1 FRDSSETMY
10 RAALSHPECRFTFY
24 DGDTLVFDVQ
34 QSDLLGRIEALY
46 GKEVSQGLL
55 PLHHETLEVV
65 ITGFVGLPHLAKQ
78 SRAGQ
83 HFFMNSRPIISRSL
97 SHAVFQPFEHLI
109 EKNMHPFFVVNLT
122 LDPTKVDVNVHPQKH
137 EVKFEYERGIYNAIH
152 QAVSN
157 ALSKAHIIPEMQFRD
172 QVSDQPFERLSIA
185 TQFGSKTP
193 DAPLYVNRL
202 TGEIIHQTDHNPSFQ
217 RS

>member
-1 FRDSSETMY
+1 
-10 RAALSHPECRFTFY
+10 
-24 DGDTLVFDVQ
+24 
-34 QSDLLGRIEALY
+34 
-46 GKEVSQGLL
+46 
-55 PLHHETLEVV
+55 
-65 ITGFVGLPHLAKQ
+65 
-78 SRAGQ
+78 
-83 HFFMNSRPIISRSL
+83 
-97 SHAVFQPFEHLI
+97 
-109 EKNMHPFFVVNLT
+109 MHPFFVVNLT

-193 DAPLYVNRL
+193 DTPLYVNRL
-202 TGEIIHQTDHNPSFQ
+202 TGEIIHHTDHNPSFQ
-217 RS
+217 RTDSGNITPQHRTAFEHLFGSEESLIQSREQVQQSPQKILGSMWQLHAKIGRAHV